1 MGITECDRLARRAAE
16 LGRRFVPYG
25 FVSTLYSVAANI
37 QVAAAHDNVPLVE
50 HTPPAIYPHMI
61 MRGALARP
69 EPPIV
74 DGAFV
79 LPTAPGLGLEL
90 DEDALERFRV

>member
-1 MGITECDRLARRAAE
+1 
-16 LGRRFVPYG
+16 
-25 FVSTLYSVAANI
+25 
-37 QVAAAHDNVPLVE
+37 VPLVE

-90 DEDALERFRV
+90 NEDALERFRV

>member
-25 FVSTLYSVAANI
+25 YVSTLFSVAANI
-37 QVAAAHDNVPLVE
+37 QVAAANDNVPLVE
-50 HTPPAIYPHMI
+50 HAPPGYLPAHDH
-61 MRGALARP
+61 ARRARTARAGDR
-69 EPPIV
+69 

-90 DEDALERFRV
+90 DRDALDRFRV